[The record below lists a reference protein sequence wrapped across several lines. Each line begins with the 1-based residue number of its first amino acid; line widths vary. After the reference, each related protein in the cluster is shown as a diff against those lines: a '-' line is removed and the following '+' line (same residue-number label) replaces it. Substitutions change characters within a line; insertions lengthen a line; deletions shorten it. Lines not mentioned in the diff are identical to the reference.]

1 MLIVPKISKK
11 KLAAYIIVMLIMFF
25 GTAYFLYK
33 NYIMTAPGDI
43 SGIPA
48 SDVSDF
54 NKSLESEEEIATS
67 TNKEEPGNEESIKEN
82 PYYISIFDN
91 PKFQSLIDNSV
102 SSSSSP
108 VIGKEN
114 PFIPDGLF

>member
-11 KLAAYIIVMLIMFF
+11 KLAAYIIVMLIMFS
-25 GTAYFLYK
+25 GSAYFLYK
-33 NYIMTAPGDI
+33 NYIMTAPSDVHED
-43 SGIPA
+43 SA
-48 SDVSDF
+48 SAVSDF
-54 NKSLESEEEIATS
+54 NKSLESEEGIATS
-67 TNKEEPGNEESIKEN
+67 TNKEEPGKEESTEEN

-114 PFIPDGLF
+114 PFIPD

>member
-1 MLIVPKISKK
+1 MLTVPKISKK

-33 NYIMTAPGDI
+33 NYIMTAPIDN

-48 SDVSDF
+48 SDF
-54 NKSLESEEEIATS
+54 PGPGNLPGSEEETATS
-67 TNKEEPGNEESIKEN
+67 TNKEEPGKEEGAEEN

-91 PKFQSLIDNSV
+91 PKFQSLIDNSA

-114 PFIPDGLF
+114 PFVPD